1 MSFFRRLRCISLE
14 EKGYVCPKTFVHHKL
29 CSKKKKSVVFH
40 FLYDPVRDVV
50 NIVLCILQNHYLLL
64 RKSFRLVG
72 HLLRKRQFKDAS

>member
-1 MSFFRRLRCISLE
+1 MYKSRRK
-14 EKGYVCPKTFVHHKL
+14 KGYVCPKTFVHHKL
-29 CSKKKKSVVFH
+29 CSKRKKKSVVFH

-50 NIVLCILQNHYLLL
+50 YIVLCILQNHYLLL

>member
-1 MSFFRRLRCISLE
+1 MYKSIRKKVPFVLKRLYIINC
-14 EKGYVCPKTFVHHKL
+14 VA
-29 CSKKKKSVVFH
+29 KKKKSVVFH

-50 NIVLCILQNHYLLL
+50 YIVLCILQNHYLLL